1 MLYSDHYHFIIPR
14 AVLVL
19 IELEPYF
26 TPMMK
31 PNTIILLFSVFLI
44 VSCNVNRP
52 ISPKNTTIEKS
63 NSPVQKVGEQKNI
76 SKKAKPIQ
84 AYVSRDITV
93 GQYFKFM
100 DSLASKYDSLVPYA
114 LSEHVLV
121 RANPWIMDTLANT
134 DYYRQMAK
142 DSFVYDQRKMIVLR
156 ANDSLL
162 IPDTVEG
169 QRLIR
174 DMEHTW
180 IDVNIPEFKL
190 RIYQDSLLLYTFPV
204 RVGQHRKR
212 YLAMGDRITDLRT
225 KTGKG
230 KIVRLERN
238 PSFYNPV
245 TGKRFYVT
253 RRDDKKT
260 TIMPVI
266 PWIETEINGIRNG
279 QMIHPT
285 TNPVT
290 LGKASS
296 NGCIGVTEADAWII
310 YYHAPLN
317 THVQIRYDLDI
328 LDEKG
333 KVQKLKDIYNYQ

>member
-1 MLYSDHYHFIIPR
+1 MIKANIIFLY
-14 AVLVL
+14 VLAL
-19 IELEPYF
+19 
-26 TPMMK
+26 
-31 PNTIILLFSVFLI
+31 LI

-52 ISPKNTTIEKS
+52 ISPKNTSIEKS
-63 NSPVQKVGEQKNI
+63 NTPAKRVEVQNNI
-76 SKKAKPIQ
+76 PEKAKPLL
-84 AYVSRDITV
+84 AYVTKDITV
-93 GQYFKFM
+93 GHYFKFM
-100 DSLASKYDSLVPYA
+100 DSLANRYDSLVPYA

-121 RANPWIMDTLANT
+121 HANPWIMDTLANT
-134 DYYRQMAK
+134 DYYRQMAL
-142 DSFVYDQRKMIVLR
+142 DSFVYDQSKMIVLK
-156 ANDSLL
+156 AHDTLL
-162 IPDTVEG
+162 IPNDTEG
-169 QRLIR
+169 QGIIR
-174 DMEHTW
+174 DLEHTW

-238 PSFYNPV
+238 PHFYNPV

-253 RRDDKKT
+253 KRDDKKT
-260 TIMPVI
+260 TIMPII

-285 TNPVT
+285 TNPET
-290 LGKASS
+290 LGRAYS
-296 NGCIGVTEADAWII
+296 NGCIGVAESDAWII

-317 THVQIRYDLDI
+317 TPIQIRYDLTI
-328 LDEKG
+328 LDDKGEKRE
-333 KVQKLKDIYNYQ
+333 LEDIYK

>member
-1 MLYSDHYHFIIPR
+1 MLR
-14 AVLVL
+14 
-19 IELEPYF
+19 
-26 TPMMK
+26 
-31 PNTIILLFSVFLI
+31 PNTIILLFSVLLI
-44 VSCNVNRP
+44 VSCSVNRP

-63 NSPVQKVGEQKNI
+63 NSPVLKVGEQKNI

-84 AYVSRDITV
+84 AYVIRHITV
-93 GQYFKFM
+93 GQYFRFM

-134 DYYRQMAK
+134 DYYRQMAL
-142 DSFVYDQRKMIVLR
+142 DSFVYDQSKMIVLK
-156 ANDSLL
+156 AHDSLL

-238 PSFYNPV
+238 PDFYNPV

-253 RRDDKKT
+253 KRDDKKT

-285 TNPVT
+285 TNPET
-290 LGKASS
+290 LGRAYS

-317 THVQIRYDLDI
+317 TPIQIRYDLTI

-333 KVQKLKDIYNYQ
+333 EKRELEDIYK

>member
-1 MLYSDHYHFIIPR
+1 MIKANIIFLY
-14 AVLVL
+14 VLAL
-19 IELEPYF
+19 
-26 TPMMK
+26 
-31 PNTIILLFSVFLI
+31 LI

-52 ISPKNTTIEKS
+52 ISPKNTTLERPNDPAKKVEKL
-63 NSPVQKVGEQKNI
+63 NNTP
-76 SKKAKPIQ
+76 KKAKPLS
-84 AYVSRDITV
+84 AYVTKDVTV
-93 GQYFKFM
+93 RHYFKFM
-100 DSLASKYDSLVPYA
+100 DSVVNKYDSLVPYA

-121 RANPWIMDTLANT
+121 HANPWILDTLANT
-134 DYYRQMAK
+134 DYYRQMAL
-142 DSFVYDQRKMIVLR
+142 DSFVYDQSKMIVLK
-156 ANDSLL
+156 AHDSLL
-162 IPDTVEG
+162 IPNDTEG
-169 QRLIR
+169 KGIMR
-174 DMEHTW
+174 DLAHTW

-204 RVGQHRKR
+204 RVGQDRKR

-238 PSFYNPV
+238 PHFYNPV
-245 TGKRFYVT
+245 TGKRFYLT

-285 TNPVT
+285 TNPET

-296 NGCIGVTEADAWII
+296 NGCIGVTEANAWVV

-317 THVQIRYDLDI
+317 TAIQIRYDLEIMD
-328 LDEKG
+328 DNG
-333 KVQKLKDIYNYQ
+333 GVRKLNDIYNHQ